1 MLPVNEPDSMQYA
14 TLGKSGPEVSRIAL
28 GCMSLSASREAEG
41 IRIIHRAI
49 DLGINFFD
57 TADLYEKGL
66 NEVMVGKALK
76 DKRKRLVLATK
87 VGNQWRSD
95 GSGWDWN
102 PRKAYIIASVEESL
116 RRLQTDYIDL
126 YQLHGGTIDDPIDET
141 IEALEILQAS
151 GKILHYGISS
161 IRPNVIREY
170 ARRSRITSVMMQYS
184 LLDRRP
190 EEAILD
196 LLREQ
201 GIGVLA
207 RGPLAQGL
215 LVDKA
220 EKDYLGHAAERVRV
234 AREAIRSCVT
244 DNRVPACVALGYVLA
259 HPAVTAAVA
268 GARTLEQLED
278 MAGVFETEALAEKEM
293 DRLRQSIPVNIYADH
308 R

>member
-1 MLPVNEPDSMQYA
+1 
-14 TLGKSGPEVSRIAL
+14 
-28 GCMSLSASREAEG
+28 MSLSASRETEAMQ
-41 IRIIHRAI
+41 IIHRAI
-49 DLGINFFD
+49 ELGINFFD
-57 TADLYEKGL
+57 TADLYEHGL
-66 NEVMVGKALK
+66 NETLVGKAIK
-76 DKRKRLVLATK
+76 GRRKEIVLATK
-87 VGNQWRSD
+87 VGNQWRKD

-102 PRKAYIIASVEESL
+102 PRKTYIIASVEESL

-141 IEALEILQAS
+141 IDAFESLQRA

-170 ARRSRITSVMMQYS
+170 VRRSRITSVMMQYS

-190 EEAILD
+190 EEAMLD

-201 GIGVLA
+201 GIAVLA

-215 LVDKA
+215 LVDKP
-220 EKDYLGHAAERVRV
+220 EKDYLGHPAARVQA
-234 AREAIRSCVT
+234 ARDTVRASVT
-244 DNRVPACVALGYVLA
+244 DFRSPARVALGYVLG

-268 GARTLEQLED
+268 GVRTLGQLED
-278 MAGVFETEALAEKEM
+278 MAGGFDAAALDEKEM
-293 DRLRQSIPVNIYADH
+293 DRLRQSIPANVYADH

>member
-1 MLPVNEPDSMQYA
+1 MQYQS
-14 TLGKSGPEVSRIAL
+14 LGTSGPRISRIGL
-28 GCMSLSASREAEG
+28 GCMSLSASREEEG
-41 IRIIHRAI
+41 IRVIHRAI

-57 TADLYEKGL
+57 TADLYEQGL
-66 NEVMVGKALK
+66 NEALVGKALK
-76 DKRKRLVLATK
+76 EKRKALVLATK
-87 VGNQWRSD
+87 VGNQWRAD

-116 RRLQTDYIDL
+116 QRLQTDYIDL

-141 IEALEILQAS
+141 IEAFEILQAS

-161 IRPNVIREY
+161 IRPNVIRAY

-190 EEAILD
+190 EEAMLD

-215 LVDKA
+215 LVDKP
-220 EKDYLGHAAERVRV
+220 EKDHLGHTAVQVRL
-234 AREAIRSCVT
+234 AREAIRSCAT
-244 DNRVPACVALGYVLA
+244 EFRSPARVALGYVLA

-268 GARTLEQLED
+268 GVRTLGQLED
-278 MAGVFETEALAEKEM
+278 MAGVFHTKALDKKEM
-293 DRLRQSIPVNIYADH
+293 DRLRQSIPVNMYADH